1 MAVSNRP
8 KYLNL
13 YQIRLPVPGFV
24 SILHRISG
32 FGMFAFAWAILWLLQ
47 MSLES
52 PETYEQARAVAQS
65 WIGKLFLICMSWAFL
80 HHFLAG
86 LRFLLLDTHVGV
98 DLEGARRTSWAVLV
112 LSIAGTVIVGANIW

>member
-1 MAVSNRP
+1 MAVKKRP

-47 MSLES
+47 MSLQS
-52 PETYEQARAVAQS
+52 PESYEQARGILQS
-65 WIGKLFLICMSWAFL
+65 WIGKLFLIGMTWAFL
-80 HHFLAG
+80 HHFFAG

-98 DLEGARRTSWAVLV
+98 DLEGARRTSWAVLA
-112 LSIAGTVIVGANIW
+112 LSIAGTLIVGARIW

>member
-1 MAVSNRP
+1 MSNRP

-52 PETYEQARAVAQS
+52 PESYEQARTVVQS
-65 WIGKLFLICMSWAFL
+65 WIGKLFLIGMSWAFL
-80 HHFLAG
+80 HHFFAG

-98 DLEGARRTSWAVLV
+98 DLAGARRTSWAVLV

>member
-47 MSLES
+47 MSLQS
-52 PETYEQARAVAQS
+52 PEGFEAAGAITQS
-65 WIGKLFLICMSWAFL
+65 WIGKLFLIGISWAFL
-80 HHFLAG
+80 HHFFAG

-112 LSIAGTVIVGANIW
+112 LSIAGTLMVGARIW

>member
-13 YQIRLPVPGFV
+13 SQIRLPVPGFV

-52 PETYEQARAVAQS
+52 PESYEQARTVVQS
-65 WIGKLFLICMSWAFL
+65 WIGKLFLIGMSWAFL
-80 HHFLAG
+80 HHFFAG
-86 LRFLLLDTHVGV
+86 LRFLLLDIHVGV

>member
-13 YQIRLPVPGFV
+13 HQIRLPVPGFV

-52 PETYEQARAVAQS
+52 PESYEQARTVVQS
-65 WIGKLFLICMSWAFL
+65 WIGKLFLIGMSWAFL
-80 HHFLAG
+80 HHFFAG
-86 LRFLLLDTHVGV
+86 LRFLLLDIHVGV

>member
-13 YQIRLPVPGFV
+13 HQIRLPVPGFV

-52 PETYEQARAVAQS
+52 PESYEQARTVVQS
-65 WIGKLFLICMSWAFL
+65 WIGKLFLIGMSWAFL
-80 HHFLAG
+80 HHFFAG
-86 LRFLLLDTHVGV
+86 LRFLLLDIHVGV
-98 DLEGARRTSWAVLV
+98 DLEGARRTSWAVLA

>member
-52 PETYEQARAVAQS
+52 PESYEQARTVVQS
-65 WIGKLFLICMSWAFL
+65 WIGKLFLIGMSWAFL
-80 HHFLAG
+80 HHFFAG

-98 DLEGARRTSWAVLV
+98 DLAGARRTSWAVLV

>member
-52 PETYEQARAVAQS
+52 PESYEQARTVVQS
-65 WIGKLFLICMSWAFL
+65 WIGKLFLIGMSWAFL
-80 HHFLAG
+80 HHFFAG

>member
-52 PETYEQARAVAQS
+52 PESYEQARTVVQS
-65 WIGKLFLICMSWAFL
+65 WIGKLFLI
-80 HHFLAG
+80 G
-86 LRFLLLDTHVGV
+86 
-98 DLEGARRTSWAVLV
+98 LV
-112 LSIAGTVIVGANIW
+112 LSIAGTVIVGANIG

>member
-52 PETYEQARAVAQS
+52 PESYEQARTVVQS
-65 WIGKLFLICMSWAFL
+65 WIGKLFLIGMSWAFL
-80 HHFLAG
+80 HHFFAG

-98 DLEGARRTSWAVLV
+98 DLTGARRTSWAVLV

>member
-13 YQIRLPVPGFV
+13 SQIRLPVPGFV

-52 PETYEQARAVAQS
+52 PESYEQARTVVQS
-65 WIGKLFLICMSWAFL
+65 WIGKLFLIGMSWAFL
-80 HHFLAG
+80 HHFFAG
-86 LRFLLLDTHVGV
+86 LRFLLLDIHVGV
-98 DLEGARRTSWAVLV
+98 DLEGARRTSWAVLA

>member
-13 YQIRLPVPGFV
+13 HQIRLPVPGFV

-52 PETYEQARAVAQS
+52 PESYEQARTVVQS
-65 WIGKLFLICMSWAFL
+65 WIGKLFLIGMSWAFL
-80 HHFLAG
+80 HHFFAG

-98 DLEGARRTSWAVLV
+98 DLAGARRTSWAVLV